1 VVAVSTRTIEAA
13 FIAVIALAVLL
24 GGRSLLVEIALF
36 GVPAAV
42 LLAILGVAQTLAMR
56 RNFAAGGPLAGVRA
70 TRDVA
75 FIAATIA
82 AVAFVLAP
90 ARWSIGTCIVALE
103 IALVLELMARFTP
116 SPPPAA

>member
-1 VVAVSTRTIEAA
+1 MSSRTVEAA
-13 FIAVIALAVLL
+13 FIAAIALAVLI
-24 GGRSLLVEIALF
+24 GGRSLLVEIARF
-36 GVPAAV
+36 GVPAALV
-42 LLAILGVAQTLAMR
+42 LVAIGFAQTLALR

-75 FIAATIA
+75 FIAALIA
-82 AVAFVLAP
+82 AIAFVLVP

-116 SPPPAA
+116 SPPPAV